1 MGGRPRKRCHPA
13 AAEPSGDGLVGP
25 RRRADREARGR
36 PADAPHVHLWDAP
49 VPLTAGDVAEILRL
63 LEESEFDELHIE
75 QDGLKLTL
83 KRGSAPR
90 GKGAE
95 TATAPDAPPAPTVA
109 DGPAGAGRKPRGQ
122 LPATAAC
129 VVQVTAPFVGIFHR
143 APKPGAP
150 PYIEVGSE
158 VQEDTIIGIIEVMKL
173 MNAVRAEARGTV
185 VEILVVDGAV
195 VEYGQALVRISRGA
209 QRG

>member
-1 MGGRPRKRCHPA
+1 M
-13 AAEPSGDGLVGP
+13 
-25 RRRADREARGR
+25 
-36 PADAPHVHLWDAP
+36 
-49 VPLTAGDVAEILRL
+49 PLTARDVAEIARL
-63 LEESEFDELHIE
+63 LEESEFDELHVE

-90 GKGAE
+90 REAQPAAAPGASS
-95 TATAPDAPPAPTVA
+95 APTAAEAPA
-109 DGPAGAGRKPRGQ
+109 DAGYKQRDEDRASAGDRSVLK
-122 LPATAAC
+122 
-129 VVQVTAPFVGIFHR
+129 VTAPFVGIFYR
-143 APKPGAP
+143 APRPGAP

-185 VEILVVDGAV
+185 VEILVADGAV
-195 VEYGQALVRISRGA
+195 VEYGQVLVRISRGA

>member
-1 MGGRPRKRCHPA
+1 
-13 AAEPSGDGLVGP
+13 
-25 RRRADREARGR
+25 
-36 PADAPHVHLWDAP
+36 
-49 VPLTAGDVAEILRL
+49 VPLTAGDVAEIVRL
-63 LEESEFDELHIE
+63 LEGSEFDELHIE

-90 GKGAE
+90 GKGGE

-109 DGPAGAGRKPRGQ
+109 DGPAGAGRKPRGE
-122 LPATAAC
+122 LPATAAAR
-129 VVQVTAPFVGIFHR
+129 VVQVPAPFVGIFHR

-185 VEILVVDGAV
+185 VEILVADGAV
-195 VEYGQALVRISRGA
+195 VEYAQALVRISRGA